1 MSKTTSK
8 TILITG
14 ASSGFGRDTAETL
27 ARAGHNVFASMRDVD
42 GKHRDQAN
50 ELRKQGIAVVE
61 LDVSNDTSVDA
72 AVREVLACAGRID
85 VLVNNAGIASAGV
98 TEAFTADQ
106 AKVVFN
112 TNVVGLLRTSRAV
125 LPAMRAQGDGLI
137 INIGSILGR
146 VTFPF
151 FGIYGASKF
160 AVEALTESLRY
171 EVSQLGI
178 DVVLVQPSAYPT
190 NMYVAIQQPAD
201 AARAS
206 EYGAIGEIPG
216 KMFETFKGMFAS
228 ANAPDP
234 HDVADA
240 IAKLIATPKGAR
252 AARLV
257 VGQPFGADAVNDAVA
272 PIQHRVLEGL
282 KLGALTILAKEAV

>member
-1 MSKTTSK
+1 
-8 TILITG
+8 
-14 ASSGFGRDTAETL
+14 
-27 ARAGHNVFASMRDVD
+27 
-42 GKHRDQAN
+42 
-50 ELRKQGIAVVE
+50 LRKQGIVVVE
-61 LDVSNDTSVDA
+61 LDVSNDTSVDV
-72 AVREVLACAGRID
+72 AVKEVLLRASRID

-98 TEAFTADQ
+98 TEAFTAEQ
-106 AKVVFN
+106 AKLIFN

-178 DVVLVQPSAYPT
+178 EVVLVQPSAYPT
-190 NMYVAIQQPAD
+190 NMYAAIQQPAD
-201 AARAS
+201 AARAAG
-206 EYGAIGEIPG
+206 YGAVGEIPG

-228 ANAPDP
+228 ANAPNP
-234 HDVADA
+234 HDVAGA
-240 IAKLIATPKGAR
+240 IADLIATPKGAR

-257 VGQPFGADAVNDAVA
+257 VGQAFGADAVNDAA
-272 PIQHRVLEGL
+272 ATIQHRVLEGL
-282 KLGALTILAKEAV
+282 GLGALTILAKRAA